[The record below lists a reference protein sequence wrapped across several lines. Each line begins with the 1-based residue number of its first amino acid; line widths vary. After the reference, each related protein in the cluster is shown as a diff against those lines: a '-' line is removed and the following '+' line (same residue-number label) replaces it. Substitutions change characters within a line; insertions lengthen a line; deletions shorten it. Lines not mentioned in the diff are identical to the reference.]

1 MKPNSQSNEKVDGGG
16 LLLGELGC
24 KILTLVL

>member
-16 LLLGELGC
+16 LLGELGC